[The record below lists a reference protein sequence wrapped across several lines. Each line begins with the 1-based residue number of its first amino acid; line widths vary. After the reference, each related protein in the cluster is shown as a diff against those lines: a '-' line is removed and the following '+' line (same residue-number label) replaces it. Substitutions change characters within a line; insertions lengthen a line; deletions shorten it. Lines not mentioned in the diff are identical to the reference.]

1 MPVTQRAILKV
12 SAVRFRHVVGGT
24 GVAAGALIGVMAM
37 AKNSPP
43 VTIQNSSTSNTVEVA
58 GQEPTPA
65 RIASL
70 KLPPGFIITK
80 FAEMS
85 NPRMIAVRPD
95 GTVYVSQRESGT
107 LVMLKDTNRDGRA
120 DVQKVVAT
128 RKMLHGMAIRGNTM
142 FFMTIRELYR
152 APINPDGTLGKATL
166 IANDFPDAGQH
177 PNRTL
182 AFGPDGKLYI
192 SVGSTTNAANEPNE
206 ESATMLV
213 ADSNGR
219 NRRVF
224 ASGLRNTIG
233 FGWHPTTKRFL
244 GWDHGID
251 TLGDDESKEEI
262 NELKPGKRYGWPFI
276 YENGKMI
283 SHPLPPP
290 AYTREDWRD
299 MSQNPLLLHTAHSAG
314 IQMVFYTGTQFP
326 AEYRNDAFIALR
338 GSWNRNPPS
347 GYQLARIHFDK
358 AGKPVSVTPFVSGF
372 LLENPTPK
380 VPWGHFARLAGV
392 AQHSDGSLL
401 LSDDTNNIVYRI
413 AYGAPN
419 TKRRMTTALDSRTI
433 TSELPEAVKAPNTIT
448 VASKMFKSGGA
459 IPVRATAYDKNI
471 SPDLNWRGV
480 PKNAQSLV
488 LMMEDPD
495 ARSPKPFAH
504 WLVANISPRAS
515 GLPSGLPPDEMLRSL
530 GAMQGSS
537 HTSQTGYYGPKPPAD
552 GIAHRY
558 HFQIFALDTRLKLP
572 SGFNRQALVDALR
585 GHVLAK
591 GKIVGTYKR
600 DPY

>member
-1 MPVTQRAILKV
+1 MQISNFFKT
-12 SAVRFRHVVGGT
+12 
-24 GVAAGALIGVMAM
+24 VALLSGSALISLPVLAQQ
-37 AKNSPP
+37 KSPP
-43 VTIQNSSTSNTVEVA
+43 ITIQNNSTNNTVEVA
-58 GQEPTPA
+58 AQETTPQ
-65 RIASL
+65 RIANL
-70 KLPPGFIITK
+70 QMPAGFTITK
-80 FAEMS
+80 FAEMY
-85 NPRMIAVRPD
+85 NPRMIVVAPN
-95 GTVYVSQRESGT
+95 GTIYISQRSTGT

-128 RKMLHGMAIRGNTM
+128 RKFLHGMAIRNNTM

-152 APINPDGTLGKATL
+152 APIKSDGTLGKITL
-166 IANDFPDAGQH
+166 IDNTFPDAGQH

-182 AFGPDGKLYI
+182 KFGPDGKLYI

-206 ESATMLV
+206 ENATMLV

-219 NRRVF
+219 NRKVF

-233 FGWHPTTKRFL
+233 FGWHPTTKRFI

-262 NELKPGKRYGWPFI
+262 NELKMGKRYGWPFI

-314 IQMVFYTGTQFP
+314 IQMAFYTGNQFP
-326 AEYRNDAFIALR
+326 AQYRNDAFIALR

-347 GYQLARIHFDK
+347 GYQIARIRFDR
-358 AGKPVSVTPFVSGF
+358 AGRPVQVLPFVSGF
-372 LLENPTPK
+372 LLKDPAPK

-401 LSDDTNNIVYRI
+401 VSDDTNNIVYRI
-413 AYGAPN
+413 AYGAAN
-419 TKRRMTTALDSRTI
+419 TPRKLTSALDARKI
-433 TSELPEAVKAPNTIT
+433 TSELSEAINAPNTIVVT
-448 VASKMFKSGGA
+448 SNTFKNGGA
-459 IPVRATAYDKNI
+459 LPLRTTAYDKNI
-471 SPDLNWRGV
+471 SPDLRWYGV
-480 PKNAQSLV
+480 PKGTKSLV

-495 ARSPKPFAH
+495 SLSPKPFAH
-504 WLVANISPRAS
+504 WLVANISPKAVGMAS
-515 GLPSGLPPDEMLRSL
+515 NQPMNERLAPLV
-530 GAMQGSS
+530 AMQGSN
-537 HTSQTGYYGPKPPAD
+537 HTSSTGYFGPKPPAD

-558 HFQIFALDTRLKLP
+558 NFQVFALNSRLNLP
-572 SGFNRQALVDALR
+572 SGYNRQALVDAMR
-585 GHVLAK
+585 GKVLAK
-591 GKIVGTYKR
+591 GKIVGRYQR
-600 DPY
+600 NPY